1 MIAIQGAGILSSV
14 HHKFFTNTDIW
25 HCELMLKCFPQT
37 HKSDY
42 FPTAKDGVHGEKD
55 ITGRDG

>member
-14 HHKFFTNTDIW
+14 HHKFF
-25 HCELMLKCFPQT
+25 HCELMFKCFPQT

-42 FPTAKDGVHGEKD
+42 YPTTKDGVHGEND